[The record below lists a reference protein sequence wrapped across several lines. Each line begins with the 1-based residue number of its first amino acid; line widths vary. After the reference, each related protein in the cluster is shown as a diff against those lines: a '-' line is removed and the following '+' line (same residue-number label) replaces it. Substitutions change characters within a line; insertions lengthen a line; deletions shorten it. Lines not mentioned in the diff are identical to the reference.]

1 MIVYAESNFVLELA
15 LGREEAEAAEWILRR
30 TEEGVC
36 RLALPAL
43 ALYEPFSTI
52 TARDRAQAQ
61 LARSLNEQLSELRR
75 SVPHEEAVAELRRAP
90 EILLD
95 IGRSECSKRQSPGC
109 SMFTPE
115 FISKAQRS
123 RARGRINRNTGSHLR
138 TPSSTRR

>member
-61 LARSLNEQLSELRR
+61 LARSLNDQLSELRR
-75 SVPHEEAVAELRRAP
+75 SAPHEEAVAALRRAP

-95 IGRSECSKRQSPGC
+95 IGRSEMTLLEETIARLLDVHAGVHLDSPQSFP
-109 SMFTPE
+109 
-115 FISKAQRS
+115 
-123 RARGRINRNTGSHLR
+123 RAGASIGRLSPVRA
-138 TPSSTRR
+138 PS